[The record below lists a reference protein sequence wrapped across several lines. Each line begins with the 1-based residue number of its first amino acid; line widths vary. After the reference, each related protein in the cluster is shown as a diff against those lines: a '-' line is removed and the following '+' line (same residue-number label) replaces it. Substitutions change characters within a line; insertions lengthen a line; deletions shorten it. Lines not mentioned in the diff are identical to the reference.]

1 MKYDILTDTAFFKAV
16 QNGNLDEATACYGEF
31 IEGVVDVCKCTD
43 GKPMA
48 FATLSYTEI
57 ELSAVSGENPKVS
70 IMVEKVLSFI
80 HNMQKMVEDMPSS
93 ELKTAKMSGPSL
105 KWTGGVANLVELVYG
120 LVEMGCVNDG
130 DVTIGNLGNQV
141 FGLFGLDPIPYSRT
155 YTNIK
160 SRSVQNGGR
169 AYFLTEM
176 RQMLNE
182 RIDQDA
188 RIMRGR

>member
-1 MKYDILTDTAFFKAV
+1 MKYDILTDTPFFKAV
-16 QNGNLDEATACYGEF
+16 QNGKLDEATACYGEF
-31 IEGVVDVCKCTD
+31 IERVVDVCSCAD
-43 GKPMA
+43 GKSMA
-48 FATLSYTEI
+48 FATLSYTEV

-93 ELKTAKMSGPSL
+93 ELKTTKTSGSSL

>member
-1 MKYDILTDTAFFKAV
+1 
-16 QNGNLDEATACYGEF
+16 
-31 IEGVVDVCKCTD
+31 
-43 GKPMA
+43 MA
-48 FATLSYTEI
+48 FATLSYTEV
-57 ELSAVSGENPKVS
+57 ELNAVSGENPKTS
-70 IMVEKVLSFI
+70 IMIEKVLSFI

>member
-1 MKYDILTDTAFFKAV
+1 MSIKLIAI
-16 QNGNLDEATACYGEF
+16 N
-31 IEGVVDVCKCTD
+31 VDVCSCTD

-57 ELSAVSGENPKVS
+57 ELNAISNENPKVS
-70 IMVEKVLSFI
+70 IMVGKVLSFI
-80 HNMQKMVEDMPSS
+80 HNMQKMLEDMPSS
-93 ELKTAKMSGPSL
+93 EFKTAKMSGLSL
-105 KWTGGVANLVELVYG
+105 KWTDGVANLVELVYG

>member
-16 QNGNLDEATACYGEF
+16 QNGNLDEAIACYGEF
-31 IEGVVDVCKCTD
+31 IERVVDVCKCTD
-43 GKPMA
+43 RKPMA
-48 FATLSYTEI
+48 FATLSYTEV
-57 ELSAVSGENPKVS
+57 ELSAVSGEKPKIS
-70 IMVEKVLSFI
+70 IMIEKVLSFI
-80 HNMQKMVEDMPSS
+80 HKMQKMVEDMPSS
-93 ELKTAKMSGPSL
+93 ELKTAKTSGPSL

-120 LVEMGCVNDG
+120 LVEMECVNDG